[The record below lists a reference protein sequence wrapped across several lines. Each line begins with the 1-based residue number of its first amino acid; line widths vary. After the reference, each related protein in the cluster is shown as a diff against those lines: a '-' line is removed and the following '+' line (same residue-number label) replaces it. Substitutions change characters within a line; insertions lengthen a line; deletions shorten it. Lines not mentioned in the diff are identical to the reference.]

1 MENYVELANRAF
13 QLSDDIKRLQREL
26 QTVNQEW
33 AVAGLAELGV
43 TQGQQVKDGA
53 DTYVVESRYGN
64 ATDNYK
70 WLIGRKIKR
79 NGEPYANSCTIY
91 QWDK

>member
-1 MENYVELANRAF
+1 MKKYVELENKAF
-13 QLSDDIKRLQREL
+13 QLDKEIKRLQREL

-33 AVAGLAELGV
+33 AVASLAELGL

-53 DTYVVESRYGN
+53 DTYVVESRHGN
-64 ATDNYK
+64 ATGNLK
-70 WLIGRKIKR
+70 WLIGRKIKK

-91 QWDK
+91 RWDK